1 MTNWS
6 PSSWRSFPIKQQPTY
21 PDQSKLAEVEKEL
34 FGMPPL
40 VFAAEAR
47 ALRRSLADVA
57 EGKGFLLQGGDCA
70 ESFAEFSANNIRDT
84 FKVLLQMAV
93 IMTYAGRKPVV
104 KVGRL
109 AGQFAKPRS
118 ADTETRDGVE
128 LPSYRGDNVN
138 DLEFTAEAREP
149 DPERLLKAYHQ
160 STATLNLVRAFASG
174 GLADLHR
181 VSKWNTGFVTM
192 NPLREQ
198 YESISNEI
206 QQALS
211 FMEVLGINVENTP
224 SLRETTLFTSHE
236 ALLLNYEEAMTRQD
250 HLTNK
255 WYDTSAHMLWI
266 GERTRE
272 LDGAHVEFFRG
283 LHNPIGM
290 KVGPS
295 ADPDDLLRVIEKLDP
310 NNDPG
315 RLTLIV
321 RMGAGLLPEKLPA
334 LVKPILAE
342 GRHVVWSCD
351 PMHGNTETAHN
362 NYKTR
367 NFDNIVQEIKE
378 FFQVLEAE
386 GSHAGGIHL
395 EMTGQNVT
403 ECTGGAYQVSEKEL
417 EKRYRTQCDPRLN
430 ADQVLELAFSVA
442 ELMRDI

>member
-1 MTNWS
+1 MKTWS
-6 PSSWRSFPIKQQPTY
+6 PSSWRDFPIKQQPTY
-21 PDQSKLAEVEKEL
+21 PDRAALQRVEEELAK
-34 FGMPPL
+34 MPPL

-47 ALRRSLADVA
+47 SLRRSLADVA
-57 EGKGFLLQGGDCA
+57 ADKGFLLQGGDCA

-93 IMTYAGRKPVV
+93 VMTFAGRKRVV

-118 ADTETRDGVE
+118 ADMEKRGDQE

-138 DLEFTAEAREP
+138 DLEFTAAARVP
-149 DPERLLKAYHQ
+149 DPKRLLKAYHQ
-160 STATLNLVRAFASG
+160 STATLNLVRAFANG

-181 VSKWNTGFVTM
+181 VSKWNTGFISI
-192 NPLREQ
+192 NPNREKYQ
-198 YESISNEI
+198 KIADDV
-206 QQALS
+206 QQALE
-211 FMEVLGINVENTP
+211 FMEVLGINSDNTP
-224 SLRETTLFTSHE
+224 ALHETTLYTSHE
-236 ALLLNYEEAMTRQD
+236 ALLLNYEQAMTRQD
-250 HLTNK
+250 HLTDK
-255 WYDTSAHMLWI
+255 WYDTSGHMLWI

-290 KVGPS
+290 KVGPT
-295 ADPDDLLRVIEKLDP
+295 ADPDDVLRVIDRLDP
-310 NNDPG
+310 NNDAG

-321 RMGAGLLPEKLPA
+321 RMGAGTLPEKLPN

-342 GRHVVWSCD
+342 GRNVVWSCD
-351 PMHGNTETAHN
+351 PMHGNTETASN

-367 NFDNIVQEIKE
+367 NFDNIVQELRE
-378 FFQVLEAE
+378 FFQIMRAE

-395 EMTGQNVT
+395 EMTGQDVT
-403 ECTGGAYQVSEKEL
+403 ECTGGAYQVSEAEL

-430 ADQVLELAFSVA
+430 ADQVLELAFNVA
-442 ELMRDI
+442 ELMREA